1 MSLTDN
7 DLLKMYRWMV
17 LTRCFEERA
26 CDLQYKRNLPELE
39 HASIGQEAI
48 GVGACYGL
56 RADDIVHPSLRT
68 RSAFLLRGVTPDRA
82 MAACY
87 GKATGA
93 ARGKETSHHMGDMSL
108 GLVAGSGVVGGSIAV
123 AVGTALA
130 CKLLDTDRVTL
141 CFFGDGASNRGDFHE
156 SLNLAAVQ
164 KLPVVFICEN
174 NLYALS
180 TPASY
185 HLPIKDVADR
195 AGSYGIPGVVVDGND
210 VLAVYG
216 AVETA
221 VVRARRQEGPSLL
234 ECKTYRWRGH
244 SERDLK
250 QGKGNRPLEEI
261 EMWMNRCP
269 IKRLRDQLLAK
280 SILKEKTVEEI
291 EKEMV
296 AVVDHAVEFAEQSPF
311 PAPEEALNNVYAPQ
325 DGSVRR

>member
-1 MSLTDN
+1 MPLNDN

-17 LTRCFEERA
+17 LTRCFEQRA
-26 CDLQYKRNLPELE
+26 CDLQYQRNLPELE

-56 RADDIVHPSLRT
+56 RPDDIVHPSLRT
-68 RSAFLLRGVTPDRA
+68 RSAFLIRGVTPERA

-87 GKATGA
+87 GKATGT
-93 ARGKETSHHMGDMSL
+93 ARGKETSHHMGDKTL

-130 CKLLDTDRVTL
+130 CKLLDTSRVTL

-156 SLNLAAVQ
+156 SLNLAAIQ

-185 HLPIKDVADR
+185 HLPIANVADR
-195 AGSYGIPGVVVDGND
+195 AGSYGIPGIVVDGND
-210 VLAVYG
+210 VVAVYE
-216 AVETA
+216 AVQQA
-221 VVRARRQEGPSLL
+221 VTRARNQDGPSLI

-250 QGKGNRPLEEI
+250 QGKGYRPLEEI
-261 EMWMNRCP
+261 ELWRSRCP
-269 IKRLRDQLLAK
+269 IKRLGEQLVSKGVLR
-280 SILKEKTVEEI
+280 KEALDAIEE
-291 EKEMV
+291 EMTG
-296 AVVDHAVEFAEQSPF
+296 VVDKAVEYAEQSPY
-311 PAPEEALNNVYAPQ
+311 PAPEEALANVYATQ
-325 DGSVRR
+325 DGSFR

>member
-1 MSLTDN
+1 MTLTND
-7 DLLKMYRWMV
+7 DLLRMYRWMV
-17 LTRCFEERA
+17 LTRCFEQRA
-26 CDLQYKRNLPELE
+26 CDLQYQRNLPELE

-56 RADDIVHPSLRT
+56 RPDDIVVPSLRT
-68 RSAFLLRGVTPDRA
+68 RAAFLIRGVTPDRA
-82 MAACY
+82 MAAIY

-93 ARGKETSHHMGDMSL
+93 ARGKETSHHMGDKTL

-130 CKLLDTDRVTL
+130 CKLLNTNRVTL

-164 KLPVVFICEN
+164 KVPAVFICEN

-185 HLPIKDVADR
+185 HLPIPNVADR
-195 AGSYGIPGVVVDGND
+195 AASYGIPGVVVDGND
-210 VLAVYG
+210 VVAVHD
-216 AVETA
+216 AVQQA
-221 VVRARRQEGPSLL
+221 VARARRHEGPTLI

-250 QGKGNRPLEEI
+250 QGSYYRTSEEV
-261 EMWMNRCP
+261 EQWKTRCP
-269 IKRLRDQLLAK
+269 IQRLRDQLLSGGTLSEANVRL
-280 SILKEKTVEEI
+280 IDEEMI
-291 EKEMV
+291 Q
-296 AVVDHAVEFAEQSPF
+296 VVDKAVAFAEQSPY
-311 PAPEEALNNVYAPQ
+311 PAPEEALENVYATQ
-325 DGSVRR
+325 DGSFR